1 MSCFST
7 FTLPAARSGNTWDG
21 ISAGSLSS
29 TGTAFADSLSSLEM
43 IFSDNGVVALTLSSG
58 AGTITISD
66 ASAWT
71 FVVLP
76 ILSLSLSPGN
86 YSWEI
91 KTTDSAGSI
100 KSYFRGILPVT

>member
-1 MSCFST
+1 MSCFPT

-29 TGTAFADSLSSLEM
+29 TGTAFADSLASLEM
-43 IFSDNGVVALTLSSG
+43 IFSDNGAVALNLSSG
-58 AGTITISD
+58 EGTITISD

-91 KTTDSAGSI
+91 KTTDSAGSR

>member
-1 MSCFST
+1 MSCFPT

-29 TGTAFADSLSSLEM
+29 TGTAFADTLASIEM
-43 IFSDNGVVALTLSSG
+43 IFQDSTGIVLTLSSG

-91 KTTDSAGSI
+91 KTTDSAGSK
-100 KSYFRGILPVT
+100 KSYFRGTLPVT

>member
-1 MSCFST
+1 MSCFPT

-29 TGTAFADSLSSLEM
+29 TGTAFADSLASLEM
-43 IFSDNGVVALTLSSG
+43 IFSDNGAVALNLSSG

-91 KTTDSAGSI
+91 KTTDSAGSR